1 MELAAIM
8 IALFLG
14 SIGSVMLAGLLLSL
28 KDEWLRKVST
38 FMMYLAGG
46 TLLGA
51 ATLGMIPRAGAM
63 TNLSSVMQIVLWGIV
78 VFFLLE
84 KLILWRTCRNKKC
97 ERHLR
102 AAGPIIL
109 IGDAFHNAI
118 DGIVITAA
126 FLSSAELGVFV
137 TLSVILH
144 EIPQELGDLGIL
156 IQNGYSRRKAFWLN
170 TLSGASAIPAGLAA
184 YFAMEAVKPM
194 IPYVLAFSAASFLYI
209 ALADLIPEMHRKTT
223 LKDSLS
229 QILLVIFG
237 ILVIYTIILLK

>member
-1 MELAAIM
+1 MELATIM

-14 SIGSVMLAGLLLSL
+14 SVGSVMLAGLLLSL
-28 KDEWLRKVST
+28 KDDWLGKVST
-38 FMMYLAGG
+38 YMMYMAGG

-51 ATLGMIPRAGAM
+51 ATLGMIPRASSLTG
-63 TNLSSVMQIVLWGIV
+63 LSSVMLTVLCGLV
-78 VFFLLE
+78 TFFLLE
-84 KLILWRTCRNKKC
+84 KMILWRTCRNRKC
-97 ERHLR
+97 ERQLS

-118 DGIVITAA
+118 DGIVITAS

-156 IQNGYSRRKAFWLN
+156 IRNGYTRRKAFWLN
-170 TLSGASAIPAGLAA
+170 TLSGAAAIPAGIIA
-184 YFAMEAVKPM
+184 YFAMETVKPLV
-194 IPYVLAFSAASFLYI
+194 PYVLAFSAASFLYI

-223 LKDSLS
+223 LKDSLT
-229 QILLVIFG
+229 QIFLVILG
-237 ILVIYTIILLK
+237 ILIIYIIIHFK